1 MGCETGRVENVEI
14 STEQIT
20 LGQLLKLAGVAD
32 TGGAV
37 KELLAQEA
45 VRVNGR
51 LETRRGAQ
59 LRRGDV
65 VQCAGRKW
73 LVGGS

>member
-1 MGCETGRVENVEI
+1 VEDVEI

-20 LGQLLKLAGVAD
+20 LGQLLKLAGAAD

-45 VRVNGR
+45 VQVNGR
-51 LETRRGAQ
+51 LETRRGAR
-59 LRRGDV
+59 LERGDV
-65 VQCAGRKW
+65 VQCAGQSYR
-73 LVGGS
+73 LVGDA

>member
-1 MGCETGRVENVEI
+1 MEDVQI

-20 LGQLLKLAGVAD
+20 LGQLLKLAGAAD

-45 VRVNGR
+45 VRVNGQV
-51 LETRRGAQ
+51 ETRRGAR
-59 LRRGDV
+59 LEHGDV
-65 VQCAGRKW
+65 VQCAGQSYR
-73 LVGGS
+73 LVGA